1 MKFRRLVKV
10 VAAIFGIV
18 SRRFYRSTPLNGP
31 EGDVLTVNLLDLFWC
46 DMMFTHFAFG
56 VLCVSD
62 SLCAFM
68 SIFHLYFAAS
78 PSRNTTH
85 THTHIHEYIHIHV
98 WIVVCTIA
106 IANKAHLH
114 NPLIWR
120 VVVSSVW
127 SWNMNARGP
136 NIIIGI
142 NINECNA
149 NICALVS
156 RDNLIALGEN
166 ACIMRAQCRSPW
178 CLLHYVRWWTIAPSI
193 QFHSVYSDSFT
204 HRCFYFSFF
213 FFSLSKYTINLWY
226 AEIVKLMV
234 HWAARS

>member
-85 THTHIHEYIHIHV
+85 THTYTRIHTYTCMNCCMYNSHRQQSTLAQPADLARGGIICLVLEHERARPKHYYWNKYKWMQCKYMCTCVSRQFDSAWWECMHNACSMPITMV
-98 WIVVCTIA
+98 SSALRTMMNSCTI
-106 IANKAHLH
+106 
-114 NPLIWR
+114 NP
-120 VVVSSVW
+120 VS
-127 SWNMNARGP
+127 
-136 NIIIGI
+136 
-142 NINECNA
+142 
-149 NICALVS
+149 
-156 RDNLIALGEN
+156 
-166 ACIMRAQCRSPW
+166 Q
-178 CLLHYVRWWTIAPSI
+178 CLLRLFHTSMLLLFILLLLFVKIHYQPVICRN
-193 QFHSVYSDSFT
+193 
-204 HRCFYFSFF
+204 C
-213 FFSLSKYTINLWY
+213 
-226 AEIVKLMV
+226 
-234 HWAARS
+234 